1 MEDLLLKV
9 KYNFICHV
17 YFLNHCFSFLFFL
30 PSFLVFFLAIT
41 NQIYEISKQIKDY
54 RISKTLDYDIKT
66 VGIHK
71 FKVLDKVFTLEVID
85 PVDDYLQLMKEIF
98 DFPKLKSFLSDD
110 VFRIRIDAMN
120 GVMGPY
126 VNRIFVEELNCDP
139 KCVVNCRPLPNFGGK
154 HPDPNLTYAA
164 DLVDDMKTGE
174 YSFGAAFDGDG
185 DRNMILGQNGFF
197 VTPSDSLAVIAANL
211 KMIPYF
217 EKNGVKGYA
226 RSMPTAGAVDKVA
239 NKLNLRCYE
248 VPTGWKFF
256 GNLMDSGL
264 LSLCGEESFGT
275 GSDHIREKDG
285 LWAVLAWL
293 TILANTRMSVEEVI
307 FNHWKSFGRN
317 FFTRYDYENCSSTE
331 CQKMMERMEHM
342 VADDSLIGKQL
353 GSHYVVSKA
362 DNFEYK
368 DPVDGSVT
376 QNQGIR
382 IIFQDGS
389 RIVVRLSGTGS
400 SGSTVRLYVD
410 RYINDESKFKEDSQT
425 VLNPLIDIAI
435 DLIQIKLNS

>member
-1 MEDLLLKV
+1 MSL
-9 KYNFICHV
+9 YS
-17 YFLNHCFSFLFFL
+17 LNLIFSLFFSFV
-30 PSFLVFFLAIT
+30 SAIT
-41 NQIYEISKQIKDY
+41 DQIYEISKQIKEY
-54 RISKTLDYDIKT
+54 RISKTLDYDIKS
-66 VGIHK
+66 VGVHK
-71 FKVLDKVFTLEVID
+71 FKVVDQIFTLEVID
-85 PVDDYLQLMKEIF
+85 PVDDYLQLMKDIF
-98 DFPKLKSFLSDD
+98 DFSKLKFFLRDD
-110 VFRIRIDAMN
+110 VFRLRIDAMN

-174 YSFGAAFDGDG
+174 YSIGAAFDGDG

-197 VTPSDSLAVIAANL
+197 VTPSDSLAVIGANL

-239 NKLNLRCYE
+239 IKLGLKCYE

-293 TILANTRMSVEEVI
+293 TILAKTQLSVEEVVV
-307 FNHWKSFGRN
+307 NHWKTFGRN
-317 FFTRYDYENCSSTE
+317 FFTRYDYENCSSIE
-331 CQKMMERMEHM
+331 CHKMMGRMEHM
-342 VADDSLIGKQL
+342 VADESLIGKRFDPN
-353 GSHYVVSKA
+353 YVVAKA

-376 QNQGIR
+376 RKQGIR
-382 IIFQDGS
+382 IIFEDGS

-410 RYINDESKFKEDSQT
+410 CYVDDEMKIKEDSQV
-425 VLNPLIDIAI
+425 VLKPLINIAL
-435 DLIQIKLNS
+435 DLTQIKQFTGRDAPTVIT